1 MHVRAGGSRARER
14 TRRQAQ
20 VREPSEALA
29 DDNARHLPVR
39 AVIFDF
45 NGTLS
50 HDEPILC
57 EIFCDLFAEYGRPL
71 SAQEYFDE
79 LVGLSDPEIVRAW
92 LGRDHPSV
100 DEVIER
106 RIERYK
112 ELVADGSSVPFPVRE
127 AVRYASERVPV
138 AVVSGAAREEIEPVI
153 AAAGLTARISTIVG
167 AEDVANG
174 KPDPAGYLRA
184 LALLHGGLNASD
196 VVVFEDTEAGV
207 ASAKAAGMRCFAVLG
222 TLRADRLAAADEIVP
237 AIDVEL
243 MQRLLG

>member
-1 MHVRAGGSRARER
+1 MA
-14 TRRQAQ
+14 
-20 VREPSEALA
+20 
-29 DDNARHLPVR
+29 VR

-106 RIERYK
+106 RVARYR
-112 ELVADGSSVPFPVRE
+112 ELVADGSSVPESVRE
-127 AVRYASERVPV
+127 ALRYAAERVPV
-138 AVVSGAAREEIEPVI
+138 AIVSGATRAEIEPVI
-153 AAAGLTARISTIVG
+153 EAAGLSSAVG
-167 AEDVANG
+167 AIVAAEEVADG
-174 KPDPAGYLRA
+174 KPHPAGYARA
-184 LALLHGGLNASD
+184 LELLDGSLDASE
-196 VVVFEDTEAGV
+196 VLVFEDTEAGV
-207 ASAKAAGMRCFAVLG
+207 ASAKAAGMRCIAVLG
-222 TLRADRLAAADEIVP
+222 TLAPERLSAADEIVP

-243 MQRLLG
+243 LERLLG

>member
-1 MHVRAGGSRARER
+1 
-14 TRRQAQ
+14 
-20 VREPSEALA
+20 
-29 DDNARHLPVR
+29 LPAR

-57 EIFCDLFAEYGRPL
+57 EIFCELFAEYGRPL

-79 LVGLSDPEIVRAW
+79 LAGLSDPEIVRAW
-92 LGRDHPSV
+92 LGREHPSV
-100 DEVIER
+100 DALIER
-106 RIERYK
+106 RIARYR
-112 ELVADGSSVPFPVRE
+112 ELVADGSSVPYSVRE
-127 AVRYASERVPV
+127 AVRYAAERVPV
-138 AVVSGAAREEIEPVI
+138 AVVSGAARGEIEPVI
-153 AAAGLTARISTIVG
+153 EAAGLAASIRVIVG

-184 LALLHGGLNASD
+184 LELLDGGLNSGA

-207 ASAKAAGMRCFAVLG
+207 SSAKAAGMRCLAVLG
-222 TLRADRLAAADEIVP
+222 TLRADRLVAADEIVP
-237 AIDVEL
+237 AIDVQL

>member
-1 MHVRAGGSRARER
+1 
-14 TRRQAQ
+14 
-20 VREPSEALA
+20 
-29 DDNARHLPVR
+29 LPVR

-79 LVGLSDPEIVRAW
+79 LAGLSDPEIVRTW
-92 LGRDHPSV
+92 LGREHPNV

-106 RIERYK
+106 RIARYR
-112 ELVADGSSVPFPVRE
+112 ELVADGSSVPE
-127 AVRYASERVPV
+127 AVRDALRYAAERVPV
-138 AVVSGAAREEIEPVI
+138 AIVSGAARAEIETVI
-153 AAAGLTARISTIVG
+153 EAAGLSDAVGAIVA
-167 AEDVANG
+167 AEDVDDG
-174 KPDPAGYLRA
+174 KPHPAGYLRA
-184 LALLHGGLNASD
+184 LELLGSRLNASD
-196 VVVFEDTEAGV
+196 VLAFEDTEAGV
-207 ASAKAAGMRCFAVLG
+207 ASAKTAGLRCFGVLG
-222 TLRADRLAAADEIVP
+222 TLAPARLAAADEIVP